1 MSNKKLQQQR
11 FVGNVLVVGISV
23 LGVPATTSMKFKRIK
38 RIGVYGNAQPEA
50 GWRRACRTV

>member
-1 MSNKKLQQQR
+1 MSNKKLQQHC
-11 FVGNVLVVGISV
+11 FVGNVLLGISV